1 MYFKNIDMIETSQKI
16 DRGQI
21 IPLKRK
27 EHFDFFLTVKT
38 ISQQRLLVNK
48 KFFQIKGLQFK
59 VLNILSLKYPEL
71 Y

>member
-38 ISQQRLLVNK
+38 ISQ
-48 KFFQIKGLQFK
+48 
-59 VLNILSLKYPEL
+59 
-71 Y
+71 